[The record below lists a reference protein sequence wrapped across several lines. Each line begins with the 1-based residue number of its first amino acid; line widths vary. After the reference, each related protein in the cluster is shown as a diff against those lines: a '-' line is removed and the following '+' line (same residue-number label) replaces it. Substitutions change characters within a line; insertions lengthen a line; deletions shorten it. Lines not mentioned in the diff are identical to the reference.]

1 MGFLHDMAFAIPV
14 CGSITLTWAVTCRYL
29 WRQGK
34 PVEEP

>member
-1 MGFLHDMAFAIPV
+1 MRFMHDMAFVVPV
-14 CGSITLTWAVTCRYL
+14 SGLITLTWAILCRYL